1 MPSPR
6 NAGSPGSSFTAT
18 ASPKAMTSERIAA
31 DIAAFNKAGGRIEV
45 LGNTPLHG
53 RSAASGNT
61 ADAKGVTTTSE
72 LAPDP
77 K

>member
-1 MPSPR
+1 MPSSRHSGAP
-6 NAGSPGSSFTAT
+6 GSPFTGAS
-18 ASPKAMTSERIAA
+18 SPKAMTSERIAA

-53 RSAASGNT
+53 KSAVAAST
-61 ADAKGVTTTSE
+61 ANSASVTASE
-72 LAPDP
+72 RASDP